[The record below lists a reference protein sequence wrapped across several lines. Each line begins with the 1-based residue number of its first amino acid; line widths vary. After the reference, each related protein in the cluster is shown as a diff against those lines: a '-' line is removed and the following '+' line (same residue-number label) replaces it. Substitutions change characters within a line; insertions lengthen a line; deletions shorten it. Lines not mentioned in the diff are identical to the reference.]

1 MLPAVLLLLLKMLKF
16 VLPCILVLSAA
27 CTPRSEA
34 IAPVSMTGAFSAMNC
49 NQAATELVTERQ
61 KLTVLEANQNL
72 AATTDALAV
81 FLVLV
86 PVSKITGGD
95 KAGEV
100 GSSKGKV
107 IALEQRLST
116 CK

>member
-1 MLPAVLLLLLKMLKF
+1 LF
-16 VLPCILVLSAA
+16 C
-27 CTPRSEA
+27 
-34 IAPVSMTGAFSAMNC
+34 PVSSFFQPLARHALKLLPQLNC